1 MSKKVSYKSA
11 LAEIETIIE
20 KIESDEPDIDELSEL
35 VTKAAKLIKQCK
47 AKLKGTEKNLNDTL
61 EELE

>member
-1 MSKKVSYKSA
+1 MSKRVSYKSA